1 MFKSYYT
8 WRYFSLGK
16 EHYYE
21 CINNIFLS
29 NLRGLCQAN
38 ILTAV
43 FAVCYSIVSIA
54 IERDITKAIICLA
67 AAVIAV
73 ILAIYTNYKMQ
84 TQFMNSRFVYTLTIL
99 YYVNLMIFGIYL
111 NVWSSPGR
119 PATIFLCFLICALL
133 MVINSPLF
141 NLCLTSGAMICFIV
155 STIIIKTH
163 DYWIW
168 DVVNSIVACI
178 LSLYF
183 SWQINKLRLGLELS
197 TTMLENERNTYFDQS
212 IIDELTQL
220 KNRRDFQQT
229 FKRYLSNFRTTDK
242 WLCIAVLDID
252 YFKYYNDHYGHP
264 EGDECL
270 RAVGRVL
277 NSLKDIFDVYSAR
290 VGGEEFALLWF
301 ESDASH
307 VDTVIVK
314 LQELIRELQIP
325 HEEST
330 VSPFVTLSMGVFIE
344 PCGSSNDTHTLY
356 DKADKALYIAKEDG
370 RNQAVIYGDTIE
382 QYKIRPVNS

>member
-1 MFKSYYT
+1 MLKSYYT
-8 WRYFSLGK
+8 WRYYSLGK

-21 CINNIFLS
+21 CINNMFLS

-43 FAVCYSIVSIA
+43 FAGCYSIFSIA
-54 IERDITKAIICLA
+54 IEKDITKAIICLA
-67 AAVIAV
+67 SALIAV
-73 ILAIYTNYKMQ
+73 ILAVYTNYKMQ
-84 TQFMNSRFVYTLTIL
+84 TQFVNSRFVYTLTIL
-99 YYVNLMIFGIYL
+99 YYVNLMVFGIYL

-119 PATIFLCFLICALL
+119 LASIFLCFLICALL
-133 MVINSPLF
+133 MVISSPLL
-141 NLCLTSGAMICFIV
+141 NLCLTSGAMICFIA
-155 STIIIKTH
+155 STIILKTR

-168 DVVNSIVACI
+168 DIVNSVVACV

-183 SWQINKLRLGLELS
+183 SWQINKLRLGLDLS

-229 FKRYLSNFRTTDK
+229 FKRYLTNYRTTDK

-252 YFKYYNDHYGHP
+252 FFKYYNDRYGHP
-264 EGDECL
+264 QGDECL

-277 NSLKDIFDVYSAR
+277 NSLMDYFDVYSAR
-290 VGGEEFALLWF
+290 VGGEEFSLLWF

-307 VDTVIVK
+307 VNVVITK
-314 LQELIRELQIP
+314 LQELIRELKIP

-330 VSPFVTLSMGVFIE
+330 VSPIVTLSMGVFIE
-344 PCGSSNDTHTLY
+344 PCGSLNDTHTLY
-356 DKADKALYIAKEDG
+356 DKADKALYIAKEEG

-382 QYKIRPVNS
+382 QYKIIPNF